1 MTELS
6 RFYAEAEFRVP
17 LGLLRA
23 EGYNLDVGHQIVEID
38 DEEVVVA
45 KGDTGVLVC
54 TGVLSKT
61 YTWAARDALCVTQ
74 SAIAGL
80 LGIARTEDIPL
91 PFRLAIVHQDAFLE
105 AATDIELLTER
116 SAT

>member
-6 RFYAEAEFRVP
+6 RFYAEAEFQVP

-23 EGYNLDVGHQIVEID
+23 EGYNLDAGHQIVEID

-61 YTWAARDALCVTQ
+61 YTFAARDALCVAQ

-91 PFRLAIVHQDAFLE
+91 PFRLAITHQDGLLE
-105 AATDIELLTER
+105 ALLDEALITGR
-116 SAT
+116 STP